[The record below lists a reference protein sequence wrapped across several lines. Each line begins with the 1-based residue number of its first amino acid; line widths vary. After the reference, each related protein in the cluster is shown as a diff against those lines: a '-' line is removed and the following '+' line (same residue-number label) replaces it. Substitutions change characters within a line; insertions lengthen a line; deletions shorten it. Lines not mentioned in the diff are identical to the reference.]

1 MRRDEP
7 ELSGTLTPTSR
18 AWLRHHTREARTPIS
33 AEEESAIRFVCAHCL
48 GLCPVFGGRGKGSEL
63 GLGSVKALVCPD
75 PL

>member
-33 AEEESAIRFVCAHCL
+33 AEEESAKVLATIEA
-48 GLCPVFGGRGKGSEL
+48 RG
-63 GLGSVKALVCPD
+63 
-75 PL
+75 